1 MKYMLLIYSDPTAWA
16 AVSEQEQ
23 GALMAE
29 YYAFTKAIVDS
40 KEHVAGDPLQGI
52 ETATTVRVRNGEVL
66 ATDGPFTET
75 KEVLGGYYIVD
86 VSDLDRATELAAQLP
101 GARRGFDS
109 IEVRPLMELPPDFP
123 H

>member
-1 MKYMLLIYSDPTAWA
+1 MQYMLLIYDNEKMWPSMN
-16 AVSEQEQ
+16 EKERN
-23 GALMAE
+23 ALMGE
-29 YYAFTKAIVDS
+29 YFAFTKSIVDS
-40 KEHVAGDPLQGI
+40 KEHIAGDPLQGI

-75 KEVLGGYYIVD
+75 KEILGGYYLVD
-86 VSDLDRATELAAQLP
+86 VADIDRAIELAAQLP
-101 GARRGFDS
+101 GARRGWDS